1 MRFGLLTQWYD
12 PEPGP
17 AALPG
22 ALARG
27 LRDAGHEVS
36 VLTGFPNYPTGELH
50 SGYTQKHG
58 HVESVEG
65 IEIRRAPVYISHD
78 DRPVHRI
85 ANYASFGLSAMRA
98 AKDFFKSLDAVWVNY
113 SPVTIAMPL
122 WRGQRLFNTP
132 AVVEVGDLWPDTI
145 FASGMVQ
152 RNWIGRLG
160 EYALSAWCS
169 RIYQSASSVVYIS
182 PGVRD
187 VLSARGVNDGQLNYV
202 PKWADEE
209 VFNPNGDRS
218 STRRLYGIPEAA
230 KVLVYAGTLGGA
242 QGLASLIEA
251 TRIINDPDF
260 LLVIAGSGTEEGKLR
275 KIALDIS
282 AQNVM
287 FLGRLPQARMTD
299 LMAAADFCYVGLA
312 QEPLSEITMPS
323 KTQAILAS
331 KKPLLAAAHGDL
343 NDLVSQHF
351 VGRTADPASPYSIA
365 ASIEWFCKLSP
376 KELTDLGE
384 RAGALY
390 DKEFSLAR
398 GVKHIETLL
407 IQAADQNRKPDVKS

>member
-50 SGYTQKHG
+50 SGYTQEHG
-58 HVESVEG
+58 YVETVDG
-65 IEIRRAPVYISHD
+65 INVRRAPVYLSHD
-78 DRPVHRI
+78 ERPLHRI
-85 ANYASFGLSAMRA
+85 ANYASFGFSATRA
-98 AKDFFKSLDAVWVNY
+98 AKDFFKNLDAVWVNY

-122 WRGQRLFNTP
+122 WRGQRLFDTP

-152 RNWIGRLG
+152 RNVIGRLG
-160 EYALSAWCS
+160 EYALNAWCS
-169 RIYQSASSVVYIS
+169 RIYRSASSVVYIS
-182 PGVRD
+182 PSVGGI
-187 VLSARGVNDGQLNYV
+187 LSARGLEDCQLSYV

-209 VFNPNGDRS
+209 VFNSSGDRS
-218 STRRLYGIPEAA
+218 SAREEFRIPETA

-242 QGLASLIEA
+242 QGLSSLIKA
-251 TRIINDPDF
+251 TSLVNDPDF
-260 LLVIAGSGTEEGKLR
+260 LLVIAGSGTEESKLR
-275 KIALDIS
+275 KLALESPIR
-282 AQNVM
+282 NVR
-287 FLGRLPQARMTD
+287 FLGRVPQARMND

-312 QEPLSEITMPS
+312 QNPLSQITMPS

-331 KKPLLAAAHGDL
+331 GKPLLAAAHGDL
-343 NDLVSQHF
+343 TALVSQNS

-376 KELTDLGE
+376 KELSELGE
-384 RAGALY
+384 RASALY
-390 DKEFSLAR
+390 EKEFSLAR
-398 GVKHIETLL
+398 GVKHIEALL
-407 IQAADQNRKPDVKS
+407 IQAAEQNREPDVK